1 MGTRADFY
9 IGRGKD
15 ARWLGSIAWD
25 GDPRNMRF
33 LGATTENEFM
43 LSIVA
48 LAMRKD
54 WTKPED
60 GWPWPWKDSGTTD
73 FAYAWDDGRVYIAAY
88 GRGWSTPPQYFDPRQ
103 GDPETLPEVE
113 FPDMTSVQNV
123 TFGPR
128 SGVLLLKG

>member
-48 LAMRKD
+48 LSLRKD

-60 GWPWPWKDSGTTD
+60 GWPWPWKDSGATD
-73 FAYAWDDGRVYIAAY
+73 FAYAWDDGVHIAAY
-88 GRGWSTPPQYFDPRQ
+88 GCGWYTPDRYLGLDREEMPPVWD
-103 GDPETLPEVE
+103 

-128 SGVLLLKG
+128 SGILLLKG